1 MKINR
6 ENVIKQ
12 ISRKFKKI
20 TLFLAGIAVL
30 MTASMA
36 SADDTEIYFPSTVT
50 TEPNIL
56 FVISNNATMSDGMN
70 GNPFDSTWCNLA
82 AGGCN
87 ANLSWSATNQYYNT
101 VYPISSTACQ
111 GGNCAPYT
119 IYSLNAQTQKW
130 TSTNLTLAGI
140 CTTAA
145 NSLETTG
152 MYVGYYQSKTG
163 GVCDTHGSTDNLA
176 TGNYIDWANSGNSGG
191 TSTKIAITQSVLNSV
206 VSSAFGARF
215 GVIGYGAGNSAG
227 TFSTGTVS
235 GSNYTAYVNDMDA
248 YFIASSLTNRYALTT
263 TISQITINSNNTQAP
278 MAESLWEAEQYFKG
292 GPSAFI
298 ANKTYTSP
306 ILASCQKNVVIF
318 IADGIS
324 TSDNFSGTK
333 NNASFLQSGIC
344 NGAGDCD
351 GDGFEPN
358 HWNYGNNGTHYLDD
372 VAKYM
377 ADNKVTPLNGPVSGT
392 QSQNIIT
399 YTIGLGGNYTTCPAA
414 TDTTSSATDLL
425 CRTADATH
433 GRGGYIYAGDSGTLS
448 EAIRQIVVNV
458 LITNSSFVAPVVPVS
473 PDNKTSS
480 GNYVYMGFF
489 KPQTDAFWFGNL
501 KKFQI
506 DNSGAIYDANGVI
519 ATYVDSVT
527 GFTYFK
533 STALSFWSVSA
544 DGGSVDA
551 GGAGALLQAR
561 ASNTRNLYTYIPG
574 TSTTTSLTDPTNAF
588 TTTNGAL
595 TPAVLNVATTAAAY
609 SVIQYIHGYDVYG
622 STPTARRVW
631 IMGDI
636 LHSRPSIV
644 QYATYTTTTS
654 SPTGIG
660 SIGDCGLN
668 KTIIYVGSN
677 DGMLHAFKDCDG
689 SELWGFIPPDQLPK
703 LNNIAT
709 GSITPPSRSF
719 YYVDGSPR
727 TYILDAN
734 GDGQITTGASG
745 DKAIVIFGERRGGSD
760 YYALD
765 VTDPANPVFLWQL
778 NIAAMQTFYNG
789 ATSGNGCVYGTSFHQ
804 HECGA
809 LSFSDPVIGKVLINV
824 SGTPTSKAVFF
835 IGGGYDPLEDC
846 RTTNT
851 WVVSCSTDSYSADK
865 AGRGVFAFD
874 VLTGAYVWEQT
885 FNFNAK
891 SASNTVTPVYYAYA
905 YSIPSQVTVFDSN
918 GDGYL
923 DTLYVGNVGGFMIHV
938 DISNVDP
945 ANWNAESIFAS
956 QDPWVSNPDQGRKI
970 FYPPDVTI
978 QPGSP
983 NFNMLF
989 FGTGDREHPKSSGFV
1004 TSTGAVATVIDRLY
1018 AVQDRAAVNSP
1029 ATNPPRN
1036 LITEVVNTTPMT
1048 TYSMA
1053 DATAGS
1059 VTLGSNDYGWYIKL
1073 NTNFGEKVL
1082 SATAVFNKVAF
1093 YTTYVP
1099 LLSSTDPCQVELG
1112 SAYVWAVNYL
1122 TSAAA
1127 INANRSWQVGTGI
1140 PSGIVIAMGQTGS
1153 YALIGVGGA
1162 VTTTPTNGG
1171 GRVFPLYWHEVR

>member
-6 ENVIKQ
+6 KNMINQVF
-12 ISRKFKKI
+12 RKFEKI
-20 TLFLAGIAVL
+20 ALVLAGVAVL

-36 SADDTEIYFPSTVT
+36 SADDTEIYFPSTVAT
-50 TEPNIL
+50 QPNIL
-56 FVISNNATMSDGMN
+56 FIVSNNATMSDGMT
-70 GNPFDSTWCNLA
+70 GNPFDTTWCNLA
-82 AGGCN
+82 SGGCN

-101 VYPISSTACQ
+101 TYPISSTACQ
-111 GGNCAPYT
+111 GGNCSPYT
-119 IYSLNAQTQKW
+119 IYSLNSQTQKW
-130 TSTNLTLAGI
+130 TSTTLTLAGI

-152 MYVGYYQSKTG
+152 MYVGYYQAKTG
-163 GVCDTHGSTDNLA
+163 GVCDTHGSTANLA

-191 TSTKIAITQSVLNSV
+191 SSTKIAIAQAVLQSV

-278 MAESLWEAEQYFKG
+278 MAESLWEADRYFNGAKS
-292 GPSAFI
+292 PFI
-298 ANKTYTSP
+298 ANTTYNSP

-324 TSDNFSGTK
+324 SGDNFSGAGGGNK
-333 NNASFLQSGIC
+333 GVSFLSSGIC

-358 HWNYGNNGTHYLDD
+358 HWNLGNGGTHYLDD

-377 ADNKVTPLNGPVSGT
+377 ADNMVTPQNGPVAGI

-399 YTIGLGGNYTTCPAA
+399 YTIGLGGNYTACPTTTPA
-414 TDTTSSATDLL
+414 TDLNSSATDLL

-433 GRGGYIYAGDSGTLS
+433 GRGGYIYAGDSGALS

-506 DNSGAIYDANGVI
+506 DNTGAIYDANGVI
-519 ATYVDSVT
+519 ATSVDSN

-533 STALSFWSVSA
+533 STALSFWSTSA
-544 DGGSVDA
+544 DGGAVDA

-561 ASNTRNLYTYIPG
+561 ASNTRNLYIYIPG
-574 TSTTTSLTDPTNAF
+574 TSTTTNLTDPTNAF
-588 TTTNGAL
+588 VSTNAAL

-622 STPTARRVW
+622 STPTARRIWV
-631 IMGDI
+631 MGDI

-644 QYATYTTTTS
+644 QYATYTTTS
-654 SPTGIG
+654 AYNPSNPGQTGT
-660 SIGDCGLN
+660 IGDCSLN

-689 SELWGFIPPDQLPK
+689 SELWGFIPPDQLPN

-745 DKAIVIFGERRGGSD
+745 DKAIVIFGERRGGSY

-765 VTDPANPVFLWQL
+765 VTDPANPQFLWQL
-778 NIAAMQTFYNG
+778 NTYNMKTYYSG
-789 ATSGNGCVYGTSFHQ
+789 AWSANTCNHGLVYPGLA
-804 HECGA
+804 CGG

-824 SGTPTSKAVFF
+824 SGVPTSKAVFF
-835 IGGGYDPLEDC
+835 IGGGYDQSEDW
-846 RTTNT
+846 RYNNP
-851 WVVSCSTDSYSADK
+851 TDATHGAWFNPASASGYDDNGV
-865 AGRGVFAFD
+865 AVFAFD
-874 VLTGAYVWEQT
+874 VLTGANVWENSWNKT
-885 FNFNAK
+885 GWWLTK
-891 SASNTVTPVYYAYA
+891 
-905 YSIPSQVTVFDSN
+905 YSIASQVTVFDSN

-923 DTLYVGNVGGFMIHV
+923 DTLYVGDVGGNMLGF
-938 DISNVDP
+938 NVSDLNP
-945 ANWNAESIFAS
+945 ANWTGQNIFDSNALK
-956 QDPWVSNPDQGRKI
+956 QNPSSTDQGRKI

-989 FGTGDREHPKSSGFV
+989 FGTGDREHPKSA
-1004 TSTGAVATVIDRLY
+1004 STAIIDRLY
-1018 AVQDRAAVNSP
+1018 AVQDRAVVNSP
-1029 ATNPPRN
+1029 ATTPPRN
-1036 LITEVVNTTPMT
+1036 LITEAAYATSPPTDG
-1048 TYSMA
+1048 MA
-1053 DATAGS
+1053 DATAGP
-1059 VTLGSNDYGWYIKL
+1059 VTLGPNDYGWYIKL
-1073 NTNFGEKVL
+1073 NTNLGEKVL
-1082 SATAVFNKVAF
+1082 SAVAVFNKVAF

-1112 SAYVWAVNYL
+1112 SAYIWAVNYL

-1127 INANRSWQVGTGI
+1127 INTNRSWQVGNGI

-1162 VTTTPTNGG
+1162 VTTTPTTGG
-1171 GRVFPLYWHEVR
+1171 GRVYPLYWHEVR